1 MTAAAKTRA
10 PARPTLKSAGTKA
23 RIVAGALRAL
33 ETHGLEATTTR
44 RIAAEAD
51 VRLATLHYHFDGKE
65 ALLLAV
71 LDVLVSELVATLAAS
86 AAGGATLDER
96 IAAGLDAAWAYAGRT
111 RAKQIVQ
118 YELTLYALRSRGSEW
133 LAARQYQA
141 YVDAYAALL
150 RGRDEMPGPS
160 AAQAQELARL
170 MLAGID
176 GLILQALAGAPDADL
191 VTALD
196 ALTAGVTAHAATLLR
211 QGARF
216 KERQHA

>member
-1 MTAAAKTRA
+1 MSATTKAGA
-10 PARPTLKSAGTKA
+10 PSRPTPKSAGTRA

-33 ETHGLEATTTR
+33 ETHGLDATTTR

-71 LDVLVSELVATLAAS
+71 LDTLVAELVATLAA
-86 AAGGATLDER
+86 AATAGATLDER

-133 LAARQYQA
+133 LAARQYRA

-150 RGRDEMPGPS
+150 RLGDTPEPTD
-160 AAQAQELARL
+160 AQAQELARL

-191 VTALD
+191 AAALD
-196 ALTAGVTAHAATLLR
+196 ALTAGVTTHAATLLR
-211 QGARF
+211 QHARSR
-216 KERQHA
+216 ERQHA

>member
-1 MTAAAKTRA
+1 MSATKPVA
-10 PARPTLKSAGTKA
+10 PTRPTPKSAATRA

-33 ETHGLEATTTR
+33 ETHGLDATTTR

-71 LDVLVSELVATLAAS
+71 LDTLLAELVATLAA
-86 AAGGATLDER
+86 AALAGATLDAR
-96 IAAGLDAAWAYAGRT
+96 IAAGLEAAWAYAGRT

-118 YELTLYALRSRGSEW
+118 YELTLYALRSRGSGW
-133 LAARQYQA
+133 LAARQYRA

-150 RGRDEMPGPS
+150 RGPGGATEPTG
-160 AAQAQELARL
+160 AEARELARL

-191 VTALD
+191 AAALD
-196 ALTAGVTAHAATLLR
+196 ALTAGVTARAATLLR
-211 QGARF
+211 QRARSR
-216 KERQHA
+216 ERQHA

>member
-1 MTAAAKTRA
+1 MTDVVGTRA
-10 PARPTLKSAGTKA
+10 PARPTPKSAGTRA
-23 RIVAGALRAL
+23 RIVVGALRAL
-33 ETHGLEATTTR
+33 ETHGLDATTTR

-71 LDVLVSELVATLAAS
+71 LDTLVAELVATLAA
-86 AAGGATLDER
+86 AATAGATLDER

-111 RAKQIVQ
+111 RGKQIVQ

-150 RGRDEMPGPS
+150 QGCGDASEPTD
-160 AAQAQELARL
+160 AEAQELARL

-176 GLILQALAGAPDADL
+176 GLILQALAGAPEDDL
-191 VTALD
+191 VTALA

-211 QGARF
+211 QGARL